1 MSSTIP
7 PVLVQLVADV
17 TQLKA
22 GLVQAQNSL
31 KNLDDTVQQSG
42 NAMNG
47 FMNKIKGVGGAL
59 GIAFGGAAVLNF
71 LRSSVTEANA
81 ASAAQ
86 ERLRQ
91 LLITTG
97 GATNEY
103 VDHLL
108 EQAAALEKVGVV
120 SKSNIVVAQSQLAT
134 FDLTGDTIKTLT
146 PAILDYVTA
155 EKGAAA
161 TSDDFRQMTNGLA
174 QALNGNFGSLTRVGF
189 VLDDQTKKLISNG
202 TESQRAAAIVDV
214 LNSTYKD
221 FNASLRDTNPMQV
234 VMNELGN
241 LKEDLGAALL
251 PALEKV
257 STFVSDTFIPALRK
271 FGKFIADNK
280 EVILTLVTVLTA
292 AYVALKIYNGILIVV
307 KVTQQL
313 YAVATVLMK
322 GAQLASIAS
331 TNGLAASM
339 LALNAAMRANPIGI
353 IVTAL
358 ALVAA
363 GFVYAW
369 NNSETFRK
377 MVITVAKSVIVQVAL
392 VIRIFGELAEV
403 ILKVVSGPMRLLL
416 KGLALLKVP
425 GAQTALDGINNAI
438 GKVGEFAETTSKKVL
453 GLIATADKLGN
464 KKIKL
469 PGFLTGETKTGTGS
483 TGGGGGGGGGGTGTG
498 LTDEQKKKLKEY
510 KKDVLDIYKDMNEAI
525 LDAKENSAK
534 ELEQRDER
542 IASAKLRYDDI
553 MAEAQ
558 QDRERAEAS
567 ARKRNTEVLLQIDN
581 EYAKKKIDLEKNRDK
596 QLANLQEAATKK
608 RNELTKSASEKERS
622 IIQTSIDRL
631 RDAFASKLSFNLADS
646 FDLTA
651 FTSSLSIKTAA
662 GWTTAFST
670 AAKKGT
676 DKLLADLK
684 EKLQGAKD
692 LQANAAKL
700 AGMGYSQTF
709 IEEVVKNGPEAGNKI
724 AAALQAASPE
734 ATKELQDLYG
744 QVEKISETGM
754 DQLAATMNSGG
765 KLATQ
770 ELMTAY
776 SQVAIDLK
784 QSLSEVDTELNKSLA
799 ESNSA
804 FSEALTEAQATRTEK
819 MAAAMTDLQEAL
831 AAAKLRFDDTLAEA
845 TKDLQRSLLQ
855 AQKDYEKAIDEIE
868 KSTQKKLDDL
878 KLKLKEVATA
888 MAALG
893 ASQASYS
900 AMQNAPVFTPSVTA
914 RLQPGDKGF
923 IGPVANTT
931 HITNNV
937 TGVNMT
943 DPTSTAAVITNG
955 IKYGTA
961 VTVSASTMAAYGQK
975 PTSSTSVSTQTGVKN
990 KLKAMGFE

>member
-1 MSSTIP
+1 MASTIP

-31 KNLDDTVQQSG
+31 KNLDDSVKQSG
-42 NAMNG
+42 MAMNN
-47 FMNKIKGVGGAL
+47 FMTKIKEVGGAM

-71 LRSSVTEANA
+71 LRSSVAEANA

-86 ERLRQ
+86 DRLRQ

-103 VDHLL
+103 VDYLL

-134 FDLTGDTIKTLT
+134 FDLAGETIATLT

-202 TESQRAAAIVDV
+202 TESERAAAIVDV

-234 VMNELGN
+234 AMNELGN

-251 PALEKV
+251 PTINRV
-257 STFVSDTFIPALRK
+257 STFISETFIPAIRK
-271 FGKFIADNK
+271 LGKFIADNMDIIK
-280 EVILTLVTVLTA
+280 SLAVIFGVAYVAMKAYRGILILTA
-292 AYVALKIYNGILIVV
+292 A
-307 KVTQQL
+307 TQKA
-313 YAVATVLMK
+313 YAVAQVLMK
-322 GAQLASIAS
+322 GGQLASIAS

-339 LALNAAMRANPIGI
+339 LRLNAVMRANPVGM
-353 IVTAL
+353 IVTAI

-363 GFVYAW
+363 GFVIAW
-369 NNSETFRK
+369 KKSETFRNV
-377 MVITVAKSVIVQVAL
+377 VITVAQGALKAFAAIIPMVGKVAEAIAKIYTGPLRTLLSVLSKLPGVGKYAKAGL
-392 VIRIFGELAEV
+392 EL
-403 ILKVVSGPMRLLL
+403 IN
-416 KGLALLKVP
+416 KG
-425 GAQTALDGINNAI
+425 LDGISD
-438 GKVGEFAETTSKKVL
+438 FADGAAAKALELSDKLETLRKTAVETTKDVNK
-453 GLIATADKLGN
+453 ATKPP
-464 KKIKL
+464 K
-469 PGFLTGETKTGTGS
+469 
-483 TGGGGGGGGGGTGTG
+483 GGGAKDKGGAG
-498 LTDEQKKKLKEY
+498 LTDEQKDKLKGY

-525 LDAKENSAK
+525 LNAQEDAAK
-534 ELEQRDER
+534 ELIQRDER
-542 IASAKLRYDDI
+542 IAAAQLRFDDI
-553 MAEAQ
+553 MADAK
-558 QDRERAEAS
+558 QDRERSEAA
-567 ARKRNTEVLLQIDN
+567 ARKRNTEVLLDIEK
-581 EYAKKKIDLEKNRDK
+581 EYTKKTTELEKTKNK
-596 QLANLQEAATKK
+596 QLADLQEAATKK
-608 RNELTKSASEKERS
+608 RNDLTKSAAEKEKS

-651 FTSSLSIKTAA
+651 FTSSLSIKTAE

-692 LQANAAKL
+692 LQENAAKL

-744 QVEKISETGM
+744 QVEKISENGI
-754 DQLAATMNSGG
+754 DQLATTMNAGG

-770 ELMTAY
+770 ELMKAY

-784 QSLSEVDTELNKSLA
+784 DSLSEVDTELNKSLA
-799 ESNSA
+799 EANA
-804 FSEALTEAQATRTEK
+804 AYEEAMTEAQATRTEK
-819 MAAAMTDLQEAL
+819 MAQAMTDLQEAL
-831 AAAKLRFDDTLAEA
+831 AAAKLKFDDTLAAA
-845 TKDLQRSLLQ
+845 TIDLQRSLLD
-855 AQKDYEKAIDEIE
+855 AQKDYEKAIDDIN
-868 KSTQKKLDDL
+868 KSTQKKLADL
-878 KLKLKEVATA
+878 KDKLAEVAAA
-888 MAALG
+888 MSELKQ
-893 ASQASYS
+893 SQLAYA
-900 AMQNAPVFTPSVTA
+900 AMQNAPVFTPMVAANTTA
-914 RLQPGDKGF
+914 KPAGF
-923 IGPVANTT
+923 IGPVASTT
-931 HITNNV
+931 NITNNV

-943 DPTSTAAVITNG
+943 DPATTTSVITNG

-975 PTSSTSVSTQTGVKN
+975 PTTSTSVSTKTGVLN
-990 KLKAMGFE
+990 KLKAMGIE

>member
-234 VMNELGN
+234 AMNELGN

-483 TGGGGGGGGGGTGTG
+483 TGGGGGGGGGTGTG

>member
-1 MSSTIP
+1 MASTIP

-31 KNLDDTVQQSG
+31 KNLDDSVKQSG
-42 NAMNG
+42 MAMNN
-47 FMNKIKGVGGAL
+47 FMTKIKEVGGAM

-91 LLITTG
+91 LLVTTG

-103 VDHLL
+103 VDYLL

-134 FDLTGDTIKTLT
+134 FDLAGETIATLT

-202 TESQRAAAIVDV
+202 TESERAAAIVDV

-234 VMNELGN
+234 AMNELGN

-251 PALEKV
+251 PTINKV
-257 STFVSDTFIPALRK
+257 STFISETFIPAIRK
-271 FGKFIADNK
+271 LGKFIADNMDIIK
-280 EVILTLVTVLTA
+280 SLAVIFGVAYVAMKAYRGILILTA
-292 AYVALKIYNGILIVV
+292 A
-307 KVTQQL
+307 TQKA
-313 YAVATVLMK
+313 YAVAQVLMK
-322 GAQLASIAS
+322 GGQLASIAS

-339 LALNAAMRANPIGI
+339 LKLNAVMRANPVGM
-353 IVTAL
+353 IVTAI

-363 GFVYAW
+363 GFVIAW
-369 NNSETFRK
+369 KKSETFRNV
-377 MVITVAKSVIVQVAL
+377 VITVAQAALKAFAAIIPMVGKVAEAIAKVYTGPLRTLLSVLSHLPGVGKYAKAGL
-392 VIRIFGELAEV
+392 EL
-403 ILKVVSGPMRLLL
+403 IN
-416 KGLALLKVP
+416 KG
-425 GAQTALDGINNAI
+425 LDGISD
-438 GKVGEFAETTSKKVL
+438 FADGAAAKALELSNKLDTLRKTAVETTKEVTK
-453 GLIATADKLGN
+453 ATKPPKGGAADN
-464 KKIKL
+464 K
-469 PGFLTGETKTGTGS
+469 G
-483 TGGGGGGGGGGTGTG
+483 GTG
-498 LTDEQKKKLKEY
+498 LTDEQKNKLEGY

-525 LDAKENSAK
+525 LNAQEDAGK
-534 ELEQRDER
+534 ELIQRDER
-542 IASAKLRYDDI
+542 IAAAQLRFDDI
-553 MAEAQ
+553 MADAK
-558 QDRERAEAS
+558 QDRERSEAA
-567 ARKRNTEVLLQIDN
+567 ARKRNTEVLLDIEK
-581 EYAKKKIDLEKNRDK
+581 EYTKKTTELEKTKNK
-596 QLANLQEAATKK
+596 QLADLQEAATKK
-608 RNELTKSASEKERS
+608 RNDLTKSATEKEKS

-651 FTSSLSIKTAA
+651 FTSSLSIKTAE

-692 LQANAAKL
+692 LQENAAKL

-744 QVEKISETGM
+744 QVEKISETGI
-754 DQLAATMNSGG
+754 DQLATTMNAGG

-770 ELMTAY
+770 ELMKAY

-784 QSLSEVDTELNKSLA
+784 DSLSEVDTELNKSLA
-799 ESNSA
+799 EANA
-804 FSEALTEAQATRTEK
+804 AYEEAMTEAQATRTEK
-819 MAAAMTDLQEAL
+819 MAQAMTDLQEAL
-831 AAAKLRFDDTLAEA
+831 AAAKLKFDDTLAAA
-845 TKDLQRSLLQ
+845 TIDLQRSLLD
-855 AQKDYEKAIDEIE
+855 AQKDYEKAIDEIN
-868 KSTQKKLDDL
+868 KSTQKKLADL
-878 KLKLKEVATA
+878 KDKLAEVAAA
-888 MAALG
+888 MSELKQ
-893 ASQASYS
+893 SQLAYA
-900 AMQNAPVFTPSVTA
+900 AMQNAPVFTPMVAANTTA
-914 RLQPGDKGF
+914 KPAGF
-923 IGPVANTT
+923 IGPVASTT
-931 HITNNV
+931 NITNNV

-943 DPTSTAAVITNG
+943 DPATTTSVITNG

-961 VTVSASTMAAYGQK
+961 VTVSAATMAAYGQTPK
-975 PTSSTSVSTQTGVKN
+975 TSTSVSTKTGVMN

>member
-31 KNLDDTVQQSG
+31 KSLDGSVKQSG
-42 NAMNG
+42 TAMTN
-47 FMNKIKGVGGAL
+47 FMGQIKQVGGAM
-59 GIAFGGAAVLNF
+59 GVAFSGAVVLNF

-86 ERLRQ
+86 ARLRQ

-103 VDHLL
+103 VDYLL

-120 SKSNIVVAQSQLAT
+120 SKANIVTAQSQLAT
-134 FDLTGDTIKTLT
+134 FDLAGETIATLT

-189 VLDDQTKKLISNG
+189 VLDDQTKKLISSG
-202 TESQRAAAIVDV
+202 TESERAAAIVKV

-221 FNASLRDTNPMQV
+221 FNASLRDTNPIQV
-234 VMNELGN
+234 AMNELGN
-241 LKEDLGAALL
+241 LKEDLGSALK
-251 PALEKV
+251 PAIEGV
-257 STFVSDTFIPALRK
+257 SRFIIGSFIPALRNL
-271 FGKFIADNK
+271 GKFIADNMDIIK
-280 EVILTLVTVLTA
+280 SLAVVFGVAFVAMKVYRGMVILTTA
-292 AYVALKIYNGILIVV
+292 AQKA
-307 KVTQQL
+307 
-313 YAVATVLMK
+313 YAVATVLMR
-322 GAQLASIAS
+322 GGQLASIAS

-339 LALNAAMRANPIGI
+339 LKLNAVMRANPVGM
-353 IVTAL
+353 IVTAIS
-358 ALVAA
+358 LVAA
-363 GFVYAW
+363 GFVIAW
-369 NNSETFRK
+369 KRSETFRNV
-377 MVITVAKSVIVQVAL
+377 VITVAQAALKAFASIIPIV
-392 VIRIFGELAEV
+392 G
-403 ILKVVSGPMRLLL
+403 KVVE
-416 KGLALLKVP
+416 
-425 GAQTALDGINNAI
+425 AI
-438 GKVGEFAETTSKKVL
+438 AKVL
-453 GLIATADKLGN
+453 GPLRILLQTLSL
-464 KKIKL
+464 L
-469 PGFLTGETKTGTGS
+469 PGVGKYAKAGLELLNKGIDNISDFANGAAAKATELSNKLETLRKKAVETTKDVNKA
-483 TGGGGGGGGGGTGTG
+483 TKPTKGGAAKDGGGTG
-498 LTDEQKKKLKEY
+498 LTDAQKDKLEDY
-510 KKDVLDIYKDMNEAI
+510 KKDVLDIYKDMNDAI
-525 LDAKENSAK
+525 LDATDDAAK
-534 ELEQRDER
+534 ELVQRDER
-542 IASAKLRYDDI
+542 IADARLRFDDI
-553 MAEAQ
+553 MADAK
-558 QDRERAEAS
+558 QDRERSEAA
-567 ARKRNTEVLLQIDN
+567 ARKRNTEVLLEIEKD
-581 EYAKKKIDLEKNRDK
+581 YVKKAADLEKTKNK
-596 QLANLQEAATKK
+596 QIADLQEAATKK
-608 RNELTKSASEKERS
+608 KNELTKSAADKERS
-622 IIQTSIDRL
+622 IVQTSIDRL

-651 FTSSLSIKTAA
+651 FTSSLSIKTAE

-709 IEEVVKNGPEAGNKI
+709 IEEIVKNGPEAGNKI

-744 QVEKISETGM
+744 QVEKISETGL

-784 QSLSEVDTELNKSLA
+784 QSLSEVDSELNKSLA
-799 ESNSA
+799 DANAAYSD
-804 FSEALTEAQATRTEK
+804 ALSEAQATRTEK

-845 TKDLQRSLLQ
+845 TVDLQRSLLE
-855 AQKDYEKAIDEIE
+855 AQKDYEKAIDDINI
-868 KSTQKKLDDL
+868 STKKKLADL
-878 KLKLKEVATA
+878 KDKLAEVAAAMTA
-888 MAALG
+888 LKQSQLAL
-893 ASQASYS
+893 S
-900 AMQNAPVFTPSVTA
+900 AMKNAPVFNPVVAS
-914 RLQPGDKGF
+914 QIKPGDPGF
-923 IGPVANTT
+923 VGPVASNTT
-931 HITNNV
+931 NITTNV

-943 DPTSTAAVITNG
+943 DANLTAAVITNG

-961 VTVSASTMAAYGQK
+961 VTVNTTTLAGIMAASAPK
-975 PTSSTSVSTQTGVKN
+975 TTTSVNTATGVQN
-990 KLKAMGFE
+990 KLKAMNLL

>member
-42 NAMNG
+42 KAMTG
-47 FMNKIKGVGGAL
+47 FMDKIKQVGGAM
-59 GIAFGGAAVLNF
+59 GVAFGGAAVLTF

-103 VDHLL
+103 VDYLL
-108 EQAAALEKVGVV
+108 EQASALEKVGVV
-120 SKSNIVVAQSQLAT
+120 SKANIVTAQSQLAT
-134 FDLTGDTIKTLT
+134 FDLAGETIATLT

-202 TESQRAAAIVDV
+202 TESERAAAIVDV

-234 VMNELGN
+234 AANELGN

-271 FGKFIADNK
+271 LGKFIADNK
-280 EVILTLVTVLTA
+280 DVILTFAAALTA
-292 AYVALKIYNGILIVV
+292 AYVAMKIYKGMVILTTAAQ
-307 KVTQQL
+307 KL
-313 YAVATVLMK
+313 YQVSTVLMR
-322 GAQLASIAS
+322 GGQLASIAS

-339 LALNAAMRANPIGI
+339 LKLNAVMRANPIGI
-353 IVTAL
+353 IVTAI

-363 GFVYAW
+363 GFVLAW
-369 NNSETFRK
+369 KKSETFRNV
-377 MVITVAKSVIVQVAL
+377 VITVAQAALKAFASVIPMVGKVAEA
-392 VIRIFGELAEV
+392 IAKIYT
-403 ILKVVSGPMRLLL
+403 GPLRLLL
-416 KGLALLKVP
+416 
-425 GAQTALDGINNAI
+425 Q
-438 GKVGEFAETTSKKVL
+438 VL
-453 GLIATADKLGN
+453 S
-464 KKIKL
+464 KL
-469 PGFLTGETKTGTGS
+469 PGVGKYAKAGLELINTGLNGISDFADGAAKKATELSNKLETLRKSATKTTEEVNKATKAPKGGAAKNTG
-483 TGGGGGGGGGGTGTG
+483 GTG
-498 LTDEQKKKLKEY
+498 LTDEQKDKLKDY

-525 LDAKENSAK
+525 LDAKEKSAE

-553 MAEAQ
+553 MAKAE

-567 ARKRNTEVLLQIDN
+567 ARKRNTEVLLDIEN
-581 EYAKKKIDLEKNRDK
+581 EYTKKKIDLEKNRDK

-684 EKLQGAKD
+684 NKLQGAKD
-692 LQANAAKL
+692 LQENAAKL

-819 MAAAMTDLQEAL
+819 MAAAMNDLQEAL
-831 AAAKLRFDDTLAEA
+831 AAAKLRYDDSLEEATRDLRRSLAE
-845 TKDLQRSLLQ
+845 
-855 AQKDYEKAIDEIE
+855 AQKDYEKAIDEIN

-878 KLKLKEVATA
+878 KSKLKEVATA

-893 ASQASYS
+893 ATQASYS
-900 AMQNAPVFTPSVTA
+900 AMQNAPTFTPIGAVQSPTT
-914 RLQPGDKGF
+914 KSSGF
-923 IGPVANTT
+923 IGPVSNTT

-937 TGVNMT
+937 TGVNMS
-943 DPTSTAAVITNG
+943 DPNTAAAVVTNG

-961 VTVSASTMAAYGQK
+961 VTVSAATMAAYGQK
-975 PTSSTSVSTQTGVKN
+975 PTSTTSVSTQTGVQN
-990 KLKAMGFE
+990 KLKAMGIK

>member
-42 NAMNG
+42 KAMTG
-47 FMNKIKGVGGAL
+47 FMDKIKQVGGAM
-59 GIAFGGAAVLNF
+59 GVAFGGAAVLTF

-103 VDHLL
+103 VDYLL
-108 EQAAALEKVGVV
+108 EQASALEKVGVV
-120 SKSNIVVAQSQLAT
+120 SKANIVTAQSQLAT
-134 FDLTGDTIKTLT
+134 FDLAGETIATLT

-161 TSDDFRQMTNGLA
+161 SSDDFKQMTNGLA

-189 VLDDQTKKLISNG
+189 VLDEQTKKLISSG
-202 TESQRAAAIVDV
+202 TESERAAAIVSV
-214 LNSTYKD
+214 LNSTYKG
-221 FNASLRDTNPMQV
+221 FNESLRDTNPMQV
-234 VMNELGN
+234 AMNELGN

-271 FGKFIADNK
+271 LGKFIADNK
-280 EVILTLVTVLTA
+280 DVIITFTVALTGAYVAMKVYRGIVILTATA
-292 AYVALKIYNGILIVV
+292 Q
-307 KVTQQL
+307 KVF
-313 YAVATVLMK
+313 AVASVLMR
-322 GAQLASIAS
+322 GGQLASIAS
-331 TNGLAASM
+331 TNTLAASM
-339 LALNAAMRANPIGI
+339 LRLNMVMRANPIGI
-353 IVTAL
+353 IVTAI

-363 GFVYAW
+363 GFVLAW
-369 NNSETFRK
+369 KKSETFRNV
-377 MVITVAKSVIVQVAL
+377 VITVAQAALKAFASVIPMVGKVAEA
-392 VIRIFGELAEV
+392 IAKIYT
-403 ILKVVSGPMRLLL
+403 GPLRLLL
-416 KGLALLKVP
+416 
-425 GAQTALDGINNAI
+425 Q
-438 GKVGEFAETTSKKVL
+438 VL
-453 GLIATADKLGN
+453 S
-464 KKIKL
+464 KL
-469 PGFLTGETKTGTGS
+469 PGVGKYAKAGLELINTGLNGISDFADGAAKKATELSNKLETLRKTATKTTDEVKKATKAPKGGAAKDTG
-483 TGGGGGGGGGGTGTG
+483 GTG
-498 LTDEQKKKLKEY
+498 LTDEQKDKLKDY

-525 LDAKENSAK
+525 LDAKEKSAE

-553 MAEAQ
+553 MAKAE

-567 ARKRNTEVLLQIDN
+567 ARKRNTEVLLDIEN
-581 EYAKKKIDLEKNRDK
+581 EYTKKKIDLEKNRDK

-684 EKLQGAKD
+684 NKLQGAKD
-692 LQANAAKL
+692 LQENAAKL

-776 SQVAIDLK
+776 SQVALDLK
-784 QSLSEVDTELNKSLA
+784 DSLTEVDTELNKSLA

-804 FSEALTEAQATRTEK
+804 FSEALTETQATRTEK
-819 MAAAMTDLQEAL
+819 MAAAMNDLQEAL
-831 AAAKLRFDDTLAEA
+831 AAAKLRYDDSLEEATTDLRRSLAE
-845 TKDLQRSLLQ
+845 
-855 AQKDYEKAIDEIE
+855 AQKDYEKAIDEIN
-868 KSTQKKLDDL
+868 KSTQKKLDGL
-878 KLKLKEVATA
+878 KSKLKEVADA

-893 ASQASYS
+893 AAQASYS
-900 AMQNAPVFTPSVTA
+900 AMQNAPTFTPIVAAQSPTT
-914 RLQPGDKGF
+914 KSSGF
-923 IGPVANTT
+923 IGPVSNTT
-931 HITNNV
+931 NITNNV
-937 TGVNMT
+937 TGVNMS
-943 DPTSTAAVITNG
+943 DPNTAAAVVTNG

-961 VTVSASTMAAYGQK
+961 VTVSAATMAAYGQK
-975 PTSSTSVSTQTGVKN
+975 PTSTTSVSTQTGVQN
-990 KLKAMGFE
+990 KLKAMGIK

>member
-22 GLVQAQNSL
+22 GLVQAQTSL
-31 KNLDDTVQQSG
+31 RNLDGSVQQSG
-42 NAMNG
+42 AAMTN
-47 FMNKIKGVGGAL
+47 FMGKIKQVGGAMGL
-59 GIAFGGAAVLNF
+59 AFGGAAVLNF

-81 ASAAQ
+81 ASSAQ

-91 LLITTG
+91 LLVTTG

-103 VDHLL
+103 VDYLL
-108 EQAAALEKVGVV
+108 DQAAALEKVGVV
-120 SKSNIVVAQSQLAT
+120 SKANIVVAQSQLAT
-134 FDLTGDTIKTLT
+134 FDLAGETISTLT

-202 TESQRAAAIVDV
+202 TESERAAAIVDV

-234 VMNELGN
+234 AMNELGN

-251 PALEKV
+251 PALERV

-271 FGKFIADNK
+271 LGKFIADNK
-280 EVILTLVTVLTA
+280 DVIITFSIALGG
-292 AYVALKIYNGILIVV
+292 AYVAMKVYRGILILTTAAQ
-307 KVTQQL
+307 KT
-313 YAVATVLMK
+313 YAVAQILMK
-322 GAQLASIAS
+322 GGQLASIAS

-339 LALNAAMRANPIGI
+339 LKLNAVMRANPVGM
-353 IVTAL
+353 IVTAI
-358 ALVAA
+358 ALLAA
-363 GFVYAW
+363 GFVLAW
-369 NNSETFRK
+369 KKSETFRNV
-377 MVITVAKSVIVQVAL
+377 VITVAQAALKAFASVIPMVGKVAEA
-392 VIRIFGELAEV
+392 IAKIYT
-403 ILKVVSGPMRLLL
+403 GPLRLLL
-416 KGLALLKVP
+416 
-425 GAQTALDGINNAI
+425 Q
-438 GKVGEFAETTSKKVL
+438 VL
-453 GLIATADKLGN
+453 S
-464 KKIKL
+464 KL
-469 PGFLTGETKTGTGS
+469 PGVGKYAKAGLELINTGLNGISDFANGAAAKATELSNKLETLRKKAVETTEDVNRATKPPKGGEAGD
-483 TGGGGGGGGGGTGTG
+483 GGGAGG
-498 LTDEQKKKLKEY
+498 LTDEQKKKLENY
-510 KKDVLDIYKDMNEAI
+510 KKDVSNIYKDINKTI
-525 LDAKENSAK
+525 LDAKEDAAK
-534 ELEQRDER
+534 DLAQRDER
-542 IASAKLRYDDI
+542 IAAARLRFDDI
-553 MAEAQ
+553 MAGAQ
-558 QDRERAEAS
+558 QDRDRAEAA
-567 ARKRNTEVLLQIDN
+567 ARKRNTEVLLEIEN
-581 EYAKKKIDLEKNRDK
+581 EYTKKRIDLEKNRDK

-608 RNELTKSASEKERS
+608 RNELTQSAADKERS

-684 EKLQGAKD
+684 NKLQGAKD

-744 QVEKISETGM
+744 QVEKISETGL

-784 QSLSEVDTELNKSLA
+784 NSLAEVDTELNKSLA
-799 ESNSA
+799 EANA
-804 FSEALTEAQATRTEK
+804 AYSEALTEAQATRTEK
-819 MAAAMTDLQEAL
+819 MAATMNDLQEAL

-845 TKDLQRSLLQ
+845 TVDLQRSLLD
-855 AQKDYEKAIDEIE
+855 AQKDYEKAIDDINI
-868 KSTQKKLDDL
+868 STKKKLADL
-878 KLKLKEVATA
+878 KDKLAEVAAA
-888 MAALG
+888 MLALKQ
-893 ASQASYS
+893 SQLALTT
-900 AMQNAPVFTPSVTA
+900 MQNAPVFTPIVATRSK
-914 RLQPGDKGF
+914 PGDPGF
-923 IGPVANTT
+923 VGPVASNTT
-931 HITNNV
+931 NITNNV
-937 TGVNMT
+937 TGLNMT
-943 DPTSTAAVITNG
+943 DPTETAAVITNG

-975 PTSSTSVSTQTGVKN
+975 PTSSTSVSAGTK
-990 KLKAMGFE
+990 